1 MRVTS
6 RRYSPTGDASAPTPP
21 EVTRAYVSAAALLV
35 VFVPLLLALG
45 AEIRRTS
52 PAQASETST
61 VGERLGAGPAWVERL
76 GRLDEAIQTRDTDRA
91 VPQWYEAYGEAVRS
105 RSWQALLDAG
115 DRATHIDGLLP
126 RPATF
131 RQEARRSYLTA
142 LLRARSAGSTAG
154 VLGAADAFERLGDAE
169 AASMARDMLPAT
181 PTDISA
187 G

>member
-1 MRVTS
+1 MRAS
-6 RRYSPTGDASAPTPP
+6 PRRNSATGDPSRPTSA
-21 EVTRAYVSAAALLV
+21 EVTRACFSVAALVV
-35 VFVPLLLALG
+35 VFVPLLLALS
-45 AEIRRTS
+45 AEIGRPSSPPTS
-52 PAQASETST
+52 PFTQ
-61 VGERLGAGPAWVERL
+61 RLEAPAWAERL
-76 GRLDEAIQTRDTDRA
+76 GRLDEAIQTRNVDRA
-91 VPQWYEAYGEAVRS
+91 VPQWYAAYNEAVRS

-115 DRATHIDGLLP
+115 DRATHIDGLLR